1 MEYNFFDVRIGT
13 RTRAGNLNVLHSFVC
28 KSYEKNKYKIFEYY
42 TKRYVGLEVDV
53 IEIKEVFDISNEN
66 IKSDDFFENT
76 ESNESTKIKEL
87 EREIKTLKGAKNSTF
102 SMEINCDRI
111 NESNRLLYNQMKKE
125 FSVYIASVEEL
136 EKGIKN
142 EIMEMYKP
150 FASSVSTIERMNGN
164 NAAMRFNLNLKAK
177 LF

>member
-42 TKRYVGLEVDV
+42 SKRYVGLEVDV
-53 IEIKEVFDISNEN
+53 IEIKEVFYISNEN
-66 IKSDDFFENT
+66 IKSDDFFKNT

-87 EREIKTLKGAKNSTF
+87 EREIKTLKEAKNSTF

-111 NESNRLLYNQMKKE
+111 NASNRLLYNQMKKD
-125 FSVYIASVEEL
+125 FSVYTASVEEL

-142 EIMEMYKP
+142 ELMEMYNP
-150 FASSVSTIERMNGN
+150 FASSITTIERMNGN
-164 NAAMRFNLNLKAK
+164 NSAMKFNLNLKAK

>member
-28 KSYEKNKYKIFEYY
+28 KSYEKNKYKILEYY

-66 IKSDDFFENT
+66 IKSDDFFKNT

-111 NESNRLLYNQMKKE
+111 NASNRLLYNQMKKD

-142 EIMEMYKP
+142 EIMEMYNP
-150 FASSVSTIERMNGN
+150 FISSVTTIERMNGK
-164 NAAMRFNLNLKAK
+164 NAVMKFNLNLKAK